1 MNDLI
6 EKIEELTKSEV
17 KMIYEGLEKPFL
29 KTIENHVKDF
39 DKGLWGNY
47 ILNFEVD
54 VEGGDLNY
62 DLLRN
67 ILVNLVKNSETYKNL
82 IINEMVRCDE
92 KSDEDTVV
100 ATLDPYLAIT
110 ISVSVLVLGTI
121 VNNLI
126 IARNPSQ
133 IKIKEGE
140 KEIEVTRNYNTLEG
154 IIKNTKSQLSSL
166 NVKHLE
172 TTDKK

>member
-67 ILVNLVKNSETYKNL
+67 ILVNFVKNSETYKNL

-100 ATLDPYLAIT
+100 AT
-110 ISVSVLVLGTI
+110 
-121 VNNLI
+121 
-126 IARNPSQ
+126 Q
-133 IKIKEGE
+133 
-140 KEIEVTRNYNTLEG
+140 
-154 IIKNTKSQLSSL
+154 
-166 NVKHLE
+166 
-172 TTDKK
+172 